1 MAALSTAP
9 LPLHWRLTYPNIYGY
24 IHRDTKLYRGYQMAK
39 NDLQGALDLLVLKTL
54 SQRGGL
60 HGYGIA
66 LHIQR
71 ASDELLRAEE
81 GSLYPA
87 LHRMEQNGW
96 ISAAWGET
104 ETGRK
109 AKYYKLTAAGR
120 KQLQEAEQNFEH
132 LVKGVRAILRYA

>member
-1 MAALSTAP
+1 MPSCLGVLA
-9 LPLHWRLTYPNIYGY
+9 
-24 IHRDTKLYRGYQMAK
+24 KMAK

-54 SQRGGL
+54 AQTGRM
-60 HGYGIA
+60 HGYGIV

-71 ASDELLRAEE
+71 ASDELLRVEE

-87 LHRMEQNGW
+87 LHRMEQNRW
-96 ISAAWGET
+96 VASEWATT
-104 ETGRK
+104 ETNRK

-120 KQLQEAEQNFEH
+120 KQLQEAEKNFEH